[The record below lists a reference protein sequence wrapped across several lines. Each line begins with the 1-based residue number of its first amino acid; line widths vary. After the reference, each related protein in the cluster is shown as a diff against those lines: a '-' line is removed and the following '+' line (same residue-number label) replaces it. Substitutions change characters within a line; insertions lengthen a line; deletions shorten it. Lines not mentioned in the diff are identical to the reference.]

1 MAFLKANR
9 NIGGKNQ
16 ELSINN
22 LKEATNFYSDKLTSL
37 KLKEIKI
44 NKKLNELNK
53 LKNDLNRQMYT
64 LTSKKE
70 FSNGEILVKV
80 DAKSNMNVKFE
91 ISYLVGNSGWFPS
104 YDIRAKNVNEP
115 IELIYKANIKQDTK
129 VDWNNIKLKLSSA
142 NPSLS
147 GVAPE
152 LKTYYL
158 NYNTLPPTYKNAT
171 NLVTGKIFDENHLPL
186 PGSTVVVKGTTIGTS
201 ADFDGNYSIS
211 IPNNSSQLEYSFIG
225 YETKTLPITGST
237 MNVYLTESFND
248 LEEVVIVGYGSKR
261 KKSFSPALEGK
272 VSGLKIRGNSS
283 LQLPVKQIEKQTTV
297 NFEIKTL

>member
-80 DAKSNMNVKFE
+80 DAKSNMNVKF
-91 ISYLVGNSGWFPS
+91 
-104 YDIRAKNVNEP
+104 
-115 IELIYKANIKQDTK
+115 
-129 VDWNNIKLKLSSA
+129 
-142 NPSLS
+142 
-147 GVAPE
+147 
-152 LKTYYL
+152 
-158 NYNTLPPTYKNAT
+158 
-171 NLVTGKIFDENHLPL
+171 
-186 PGSTVVVKGTTIGTS
+186 
-201 ADFDGNYSIS
+201 
-211 IPNNSSQLEYSFIG
+211 
-225 YETKTLPITGST
+225 
-237 MNVYLTESFND
+237 
-248 LEEVVIVGYGSKR
+248 
-261 KKSFSPALEGK
+261 
-272 VSGLKIRGNSS
+272 
-283 LQLPVKQIEKQTTV
+283 
-297 NFEIKTL
+297 